1 MSVTVNEYIVDPGEH
16 IATVQLVT
24 GEATKVIFDKSYYY
38 FYLKV
43 IGGSIAGL
51 NFRID
56 GIPEVDEVTLLPKDG
71 TRRMD
76 CSGLSNTF
84 HETYS
89 NFLYLY
95 NVNGSATNEVEIIA
109 TNNKNINSR

>member
-1 MSVTVNEYIVDPGEH
+1 MSVTVNEYVVDQGEH
-16 IATVQLVT
+16 IATVRLVS
-24 GEATKVIFDKSYYY
+24 GECTKVIFDKSYYY

-43 IGGSIAGL
+43 LGGSINGL
-51 NFRID
+51 YYRIED
-56 GIPEVDEVTLLPKDG
+56 VPEVDEITYLPKDG

-76 CSGLSNTF
+76 CSGETNTF

-95 NVNGSATNEVEIIA
+95 NITGSANEIEIIA
-109 TNNKNINSR
+109 TRNKNVN

>member
-16 IATVQLVT
+16 IATVQLMA
-24 GEATKVIFDKSYYY
+24 GEATKVIFDKAYYY

-43 IGGSIAGL
+43 VGGSICDL
-51 NFRID
+51 YYRIED
-56 GIPEVDEVTLLPKDG
+56 VPEVNMITYLPKDG
-71 TRRMD
+71 TRRID
-76 CSGLSNTF
+76 LSGQSNTF

-95 NVNGSATNEVEIIA
+95 NINGSANEVEIIA
-109 TNNKNINSR
+109 TNNKNVNY